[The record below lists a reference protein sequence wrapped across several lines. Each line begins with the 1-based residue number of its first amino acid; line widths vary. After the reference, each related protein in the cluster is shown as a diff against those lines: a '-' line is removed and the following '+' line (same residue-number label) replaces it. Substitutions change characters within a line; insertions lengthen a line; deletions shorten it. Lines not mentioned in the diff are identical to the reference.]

1 MYETEV
7 TCYLA
12 QIEELTLDGYTSDS
26 ESEEST
32 VSIAERIDMNR
43 PLRKRRRMNNEREIM
58 YFDLPTPVTLSS
70 ESELVSTSEDELLGD
85 EEWNTE
91 IVLVDPNGEPI

>member
-12 QIEELTLDGYTSDS
+12 QIEELTPDGYTSDS

-32 VSIAERIDMNR
+32 VSVAERIDIDR
-43 PLRKRRRMNNEREIM
+43 PLRKRRRMNYEREIM
-58 YFDLPTPVTLSS
+58 YFDPPTPATLSS
-70 ESELVSTSEDELLGD
+70 ESESVSTSKDEPSSN
-85 EEWNTE
+85 EE
-91 IVLVDPNGEPI
+91 